1 MQLHIRQK
9 QDPVTLYLEGQ
20 KESYLA
26 RAAQETPFYEA
37 YYMQCIESTVADGH
51 EMFLL
56 DFSRENYF
64 RANVERLDLESG
76 KRFFKLAGIHNNI
89 SFVWCAA
96 EKNNWIGKKCPRQWQ
111 GCMNWTKKKGR
122 WQISYTAVPVCIKAV
137 LRIYLPVPQRD
148 ISSIPLR

>member
-9 QDPVTLYLEGQ
+9 QDPVTLYLERQ
-20 KESYLA
+20 KESYLS

-37 YYMQCIESTVADGH
+37 YYMQCIESTVADGY

-76 KRFFKLAGIHNNI
+76 KRFFKLAGIQ
-89 SFVWCAA
+89 
-96 EKNNWIGKKCPRQWQ
+96 K
-111 GCMNWTKKKGR
+111 
-122 WQISYTAVPVCIKAV
+122 
-137 LRIYLPVPQRD
+137 
-148 ISSIPLR
+148 

>member
-20 KESYLA
+20 KESYLS

-37 YYMQCIESTVADGH
+37 YYMQCIESTVADGY

-76 KRFFKLAGIHNNI
+76 KRFFKLAGIP
-89 SFVWCAA
+89 FVWCAA
-96 EKNNWIGKKCPRQWQ
+96 GKNNWIGRKCPRQWQ
-111 GCMNWTKKKGR
+111 GSMNWTKKSAR
-122 WQISYTAVPVCIKAV
+122 WQISYTVAPVCIKAA
-137 LRIYLPVPQRD
+137 LQIYLPAPRRG
-148 ISSIPLR
+148 ICFTP

>member
-37 YYMQCIESTVADGH
+37 YYMQCIESTVADGY

-64 RANVERLDLESG
+64 RATVERLAASG
-76 KRFFKLAGIHNNI
+76 FSSWLASTIP
-89 SFVWCAA
+89 SVWCAA
-96 EKNNWIGKKCPRQWQ
+96 EKNNWTGKKCPRQWQ
-111 GCMNWTKKKGR
+111 GCMNWTKKSAR
-122 WQISYTAVPVCIKAV
+122 WQISCTAAPVCIKAV
-137 LRIYLPVPQRD
+137 LRIYLPVPRPG
-148 ISSIPLR
+148 ISFIPLR

>member
-26 RAAQETPFYEA
+26 RAAQETPFYKA
-37 YYMQCIESTVADGH
+37 YYMQCIESTVADGY

-76 KRFFKLAGIHNNI
+76 KRFFKLAGIHHTI
-89 SFVWCAA
+89 RVVRRR
-96 EKNNWIGKKCPRQWQ
+96 KNNWTGKKCLRQWQ
-111 GCMNWTKKKGR
+111 GCMNWTKKSAR
-122 WQISYTAVPVCIKAV
+122 WQISCTAAPVCIKAV
-137 LRIYLPVPQRD
+137 LRIYLPVPRPG
-148 ISSIPLR
+148 ISFIPLR